1 LIGLFN
7 AFQQTVCRYAEMLG
21 DPCKTR
27 NGKRK
32 QAPLNSTEGFPMN
45 SNQFRQAFLRQ
56 TTLKARIL
64 YVVADAAKNLTVIH
78 YILQSTFLNSL
89 TPNILSVII

>member
-1 LIGLFN
+1 
-7 AFQQTVCRYAEMLG
+7 
-21 DPCKTR
+21 
-27 NGKRK
+27 
-32 QAPLNSTEGFPMN
+32 MN